1 MSYPKMVYLVQGL
14 YRRTDAERVEWEE
27 TEIEGVFQAAFPEY
41 SVSLEMQLPDGHGPG
56 SEDYVLSIF
65 NARGLKIEE
74 VSDVDLAEDLADSY
88 EVMKHLYRA
97 ARRKAM
103 GVDQALDSIL
113 SSLGQDDISS

>member
-1 MSYPKMVYLVQGL
+1 MSYPQMVYLMQKL
-14 YRRTDAERVEWEE
+14 YRRTDAGSVQWEE
-27 TEIEGVFQAAFPEY
+27 TDIEGVFQAPFPEY
-41 SVSLEMQLPDGHGPG
+41 TVCLSMQSPDGHVPG
-56 SEDYVLSIF
+56 SEDYVLSIL

-88 EVMKHLYRA
+88 EVIRHLYRA

-113 SSLGQDDISS
+113 SSLGQDDVSS

>member
-1 MSYPKMVYLVQGL
+1 MSYPKMVYLVQKL
-14 YRRTDAERVEWEE
+14 YRRTDDGTAEWEE
-27 TEIEGVFQAAFPEY
+27 TDIEGVFQAPFPEY
-41 SVSLEMQLPDGHGPG
+41 TVRLSMHSPDGHVPG
-56 SEDYVLSIF
+56 SEDYVLSIL

-113 SSLGQDDISS
+113 AALGKDDTPS

>member
-1 MSYPKMVYLVQGL
+1 MSYPKMLYLVQRL

-41 SVSLEMQLPDGHGPG
+41 SVCLSMQLPDGHGPG

-88 EVMKHLYRA
+88 EVMKHLYGA

-113 SSLGQDDISS
+113 SALGQDDISS

>member
-1 MSYPKMVYLVQGL
+1 MSYPQMVYLVQKL
-14 YRRTDAERVEWEE
+14 YRRTDDGSVEWEE
-27 TEIEGVFQAAFPEY
+27 TEIEGVFQAPFPEY
-41 SVSLEMQLPDGHGPG
+41 TVRLSMQSPDGHVPG

-65 NARGLKIEE
+65 DARGLEIEE

-88 EVMKHLYRA
+88 EVMRHLYRA

-103 GVDQALDSIL
+103 GVDQALDSLL

>member
-1 MSYPKMVYLVQGL
+1 MSYPKMVYLVQKL
-14 YRRTDAERVEWEE
+14 YRRTDDGTAEWEE
-27 TEIEGVFQAAFPEY
+27 TDIEGVFQAPFPEY
-41 SVSLEMQLPDGHGPG
+41 TVRLSMHSPDGHVPG
-56 SEDYVLSIF
+56 SEDYVLSIL

-113 SSLGQDDISS
+113 SALGKDDTPS

>member
-1 MSYPKMVYLVQGL
+1 MSYPKMVYLVQRL
-14 YRRTDAERVEWEE
+14 YRRTDAESVEWEE
-27 TEIEGVFQAAFPEY
+27 TEIEGVFQAVFPEY
-41 SVSLEMQLPDGHGPG
+41 CLRLSMQLLDGHVPG

-65 NARGLKIEE
+65 NARGLKVEE

-97 ARRKAM
+97 ARRKVM

>member
-1 MSYPKMVYLVQGL
+1 MSYPQMVYLVQKL
-14 YRRTDAERVEWEE
+14 YRRTDDGSVEWEA
-27 TEIEGVFQAAFPEY
+27 TEIEGVFQAPFPEY
-41 SVSLEMQLPDGHGPG
+41 TVRLSMQSPDGHVPG

-65 NARGLKIEE
+65 DARGLEIEE

-88 EVMKHLYRA
+88 EVMRHLYRA

-103 GVDQALDSIL
+103 GVDQALDSLL

>member
-1 MSYPKMVYLVQGL
+1 MSYPKMVYLVQRL
-14 YRRTDAERVEWEE
+14 YRRTDAEGMEWEE

-41 SVSLEMQLPDGHGPG
+41 SVRLSMQLLDGHVLG

-65 NARGLKIEE
+65 SARGLKIEE

-88 EVMKHLYRA
+88 EVMKHLYGT

-103 GVDQALDSIL
+103 GVDQAIDLIL
-113 SSLGQDDISS
+113 SCLDQDDISS